1 MSHRPPFARM
11 RDIKRQSIA
20 RRAEAE
26 EIDAS
31 ATAEA
36 EPASVDEALGAE
48 PVAEPE
54 PEAVAEAEP
63 EAAEPDPEPEAAE
76 PDPEP
81 EAAGDPEINMD
92 MKRSELNAIAESLGV
107 ESPEKLSNKKA
118 VIDAIH
124 EAQGEG

>member
-63 EAAEPDPEPEAAE
+63 EAA
-76 PDPEP
+76 DPEP